1 MLQRNQYFYTHFNST
16 PLKQVTI
23 QNENIILVVLDY
35 GAIIQKLLLKNEDG
49 TYTNV
54 VVGLEYPSKYLEDR
68 ISLGACVGRFAG
80 RISKEFVLDREN
92 YPLYNVNGVHLH
104 GGKNGFAKKYWTFE
118 EVQKGVEP
126 YVKLSYLSKHLE
138 EGYPGNLKTTVTY
151 KLNGNTLHIAH
162 EAITDLTTVV
172 NLTNHSYFR
181 LDDEDSVDDYRLQ
194 LNCHEY
200 AETYENLLPTGKLL
214 LTKDT
219 EYDFS
224 KEKPIGS
231 VRFDD
236 PLIVDIKS
244 SSAAKCSSKKSGI
257 SMEVVTNQ
265 PAMVVYTP
273 KAFAA
278 ICFETQNLPD
288 APNHN
293 NFPNCILKPGERY
306 RNVSEFRFSRE
317 QKRL

>member
-1 MLQRNQYFYTHFNST
+1 M
-16 PLKQVTI
+16 KQVTI
-23 QNENIILVVLDY
+23 QNEHMILVVLDY
-35 GAIIQKLLLKNEDG
+35 GAIIQKLLLKEDDG

-54 VVGLEYPSKYLEDR
+54 VVGLEYPSKYLEDK

-80 RISKEFVLDREN
+80 RISKEFILDRQI
-92 YPLYNVNGVHLH
+92 YQLYNENGVHLH
-104 GGKNGFAKKYWTFE
+104 GGKQGFAKKNWNFE
-118 EVQKGVEP
+118 EVKQGEEP
-126 YVKLSYLSKHLE
+126 YLKLSYLSKHLE

-151 KLNGNTLHIAH
+151 KLIGSTLQIAH
-162 EAITDLTTVV
+162 EATTDRTTVV
-172 NLTNHSYFR
+172 NLTNHSYFK
-181 LDDEDSVDDYRLQ
+181 LDDASSVDEYRLQ
-194 LNCHEY
+194 LNCNHY

-214 LTKDT
+214 PTKGSM
-219 EYDFS
+219 YDFLA
-224 KEKPIGS
+224 EKAIGN

-236 PLIVDIKS
+236 PLVVDIKS
-244 SSAAKCSSKKSGI
+244 PVAVKCSSKKSGI

-273 KAFAA
+273 KSFAA

-306 RNVSEFRFSRE
+306 HNVSEFRFSRE
-317 QKRL
+317 